1 MNGMATTRRGLL
13 ALGGGG
19 LVLARGGAARAED
32 WPRRPIRLVVAFAPG
47 GATDVQGRIL
57 AERLSAELGQA
68 VVVEN
73 RPGASGI
80 IGTEAVARAAPD
92 GYTLLLGSVTTH
104 AVNVPLY
111 GTRLPYDPVRD
122 FVAVSRT
129 NTGYNLLAIHPSV
142 PARSVPELIAL
153 AKAKPGALAYGSGGN
168 GTSTHLAGELFR
180 MMAGVDIL
188 HVPFRSTAP
197 ATTALTAGQIQMMF
211 DTSVS
216 AMPLMRDGQV
226 RVLATTAPQR
236 QPALPELPTVA
247 ETLPGFTMDTWSG
260 LYAPAG
266 TPRPIV
272 DRIDAATRAALAQP
286 DLLRRF
292 ADLGAIAFPAGPEE
306 FAAFQAAEIARWTK
320 VVRDAGITAE

>member
-1 MNGMATTRRGLL
+1 MNGMAATRRGLL
-13 ALGGGG
+13 TLGGGA
-19 LVLARGGAARAED
+19 LALARGGPAWAED
-32 WPRRPIRLVVAFAPG
+32 WPRRPIRLIVAFVPG

-57 AERLSAELGQA
+57 AERLSAELGQS

-111 GTRLPYDPVRD
+111 GARLSYDPVKD
-122 FVAVSRT
+122 FAPVSRVT
-129 NTGYNLLAIHPSV
+129 TGYNMLAVHPAV

-153 AKAKPGALAYGSGGN
+153 AKARPGALAYGSGGN
-168 GTSTHLAGELFR
+168 GTSSHLAGELFR

-197 ATTALTAGQIQMMF
+197 STTALTAGQIQMMF

-216 AMPLMRDGQV
+216 ATPLMREGRV
-226 RVLATTAPQR
+226 RVLATTAPR
-236 QPALPELPTVA
+236 RLDSLPDLPTVA

-266 TPRPIV
+266 TPRAIV
-272 DRIDAATRAALAQP
+272 ERIDAATRAVLAQP
-286 DLLRRF
+286 EMRRRM
-292 ADLGAIAFPAGPEE
+292 ADLGAVAFPAGPEE
-306 FAAFQAAEIARWTK
+306 FAAFQAAEIARWTR